1 MLKRKNITNYEQLK
15 KNGHANAIYEPNLEK
30 LTHLVDGIVKQNDLV
45 ITLGAGTIW
54 RYSELIVKNLKKRLK
69 N

>member
-1 MLKRKNITNYEQLK
+1 MGMLMLSTNQ
-15 KNGHANAIYEPNLEK
+15 
-30 LTHLVDGIVKQNDLV
+30 LTHLADGIVKQNDLV

-54 RYSELIVKNLKKRLK
+54 RYSELIVQNLKKRLK